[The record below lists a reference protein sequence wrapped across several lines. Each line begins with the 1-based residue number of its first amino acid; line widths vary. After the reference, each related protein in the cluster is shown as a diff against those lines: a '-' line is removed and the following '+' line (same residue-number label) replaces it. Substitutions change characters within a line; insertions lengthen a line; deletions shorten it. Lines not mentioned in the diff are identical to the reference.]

1 MRRFRKAPSPHT
13 ATIYGLAHLALDT
26 FGPLTAAEVRA
37 LIADDPEG
45 LAPCERYDLT
55 LSRVTAA
62 LRSLVLDRA
71 ALSVTEDGIARYRLR
86 VSTRIH
92 VHT

>member
-1 MRRFRKAPSPHT
+1 VKPRKKHPNT
-13 ATIYGLAHLALDT
+13 VTIYGLAQLALDT
-26 FGPLTAAEVRA
+26 FGALTAAEVRA

-45 LAPCERYDLT
+45 LAPHERYDLT

-62 LRSLVLDRA
+62 LRSMVLDRS

-86 VSTRIH
+86 SASRVH
-92 VHT
+92 VNM